1 MLLEILLLIN
11 LAIMKL
17 SENNIKLIFGLK
29 LKQLRQDKG
38 LSLAEL
44 AQKSSLS
51 ASYLN
56 EIENGKKHPKSDK
69 IVALATALDVPYDK
83 LVSLK
88 LTKSLAPVSEL
99 LESNILEQL
108 PLDHYGIDVHKLL
121 MQISHAPLQLSAL
134 VSTLIEMAKS
144 LELSENNFS
153 KTAIRTYKE
162 LNDNYFNDLEDAVNK
177 FYRKINFDYKPPV
190 KYEALL
196 KLLNEEFNYVVKED
210 SIPESHEFRTIRG
223 INISNGKKKKLL
235 INRRLRNS
243 QKAFIIGKEIAY
255 NYLNIS
261 DRTHIYSDLRL
272 DSFDE
277 LLNNLRS
284 SYFASALVIGRQALI
299 KDLEVFFKKKT
310 FDDKFLL
317 SLLPKYNVS
326 AEMLFQRI
334 TNLLSKYFNIT
345 IFFFHRFNSEKDSDT
360 FKLLKEIRLNT
371 KENPGGYHTT
381 EHYCRRWQAVNI
393 IKELESLQ
401 HKEKDYTTPI
411 ARVQKSEFINSG
423 NEYLTISI
431 AKNSTLLENTN
442 YSVTLGFLIN
452 DELKQKISFASDP
465 GIIKKLINDTCER
478 CQLTDC
484 KERIASPNAFEKK
497 IRFEKLGQA
506 LEEIIK
512 KESV

>member
-1 MLLEILLLIN
+1 
-11 LAIMKL
+11 MKL

-38 LSLAEL
+38 LSLSEL
-44 AQKSSLS
+44 AKKSSLS
-51 ASYLN
+51 TSYLN

-69 IVALATALDVPYDK
+69 IAALATALDVSYDK

-88 LTKSLAPVSEL
+88 LTKNLAPVSEL

-121 MQISHAPLQLSAL
+121 LQISHAPLQLSAL

-162 LNDNYFNDLEDAVNK
+162 LNDNYFHDLEEAVNK
-177 FYRKINFDYKPPV
+177 FYRKIKFDYKPPV
-190 KYEALL
+190 KYDVLL
-196 KLLNEEFNYVVKED
+196 KLLTEEFNYVVKED
-210 SIPESHEFRTIRG
+210 SIPELHEFRTIRG
-223 INISNGKKKKLL
+223 INIPNGKNKKLL
-235 INRRLRNS
+235 INSRLRNS

-261 DRTHIYSDLRL
+261 DRTQIYSDMRL

-284 SYFASALVIGRQALI
+284 SYFSTALIIGRQALI
-299 KDLEVFFKKKT
+299 KDLEVFFKKKN

-334 TNLLSKYFNIT
+334 TNLLSKYFNINV
-345 IFFFHRFNSEKDSDT
+345 FFFHRFNAENNSDK
-360 FKLLKEIRLNT
+360 FRLLKEIRLNT
-371 KENPGGYHTT
+371 KENPGGYQIT

-393 IKELESLQ
+393 IKELADLQ
-401 HKEKDYTTPI
+401 QKGKDFNTPI
-411 ARVQKSEFINSG
+411 TRVQKSEFINSG

-431 AKNSTLLENTN
+431 AKVSTLLENTN
-442 YSVTLGFLIN
+442 YSVTLGFLMN
-452 DELKQKISFASDP
+452 DELKQKIDFVGDP
-465 GIIKKLINDTCER
+465 GIAKKMINDTCER

-484 KERIASPNAFEKK
+484 KERIAEPKAYEKK
-497 IRFEKLGQA
+497 IRFEKLEDA
-506 LEEIIK
+506 LKEIIK
-512 KESV
+512 KETE

>member
-1 MLLEILLLIN
+1 
-11 LAIMKL
+11 MKL

-38 LSLAEL
+38 LSLSEL
-44 AQKSSLS
+44 AKKSSLS
-51 ASYLN
+51 TSYLN
-56 EIENGKKHPKSDK
+56 EIENGKKHPKSNK
-69 IVALATALDVPYDK
+69 IASLATALDVSYDK

-88 LTKSLAPVSEL
+88 LTKNLAPVSEL

-121 MQISHAPLQLSAL
+121 LQISHAPLQLSAL

-162 LNDNYFNDLEDAVNK
+162 LNDNYFHDLEEAVSKFIRKNK
-177 FYRKINFDYKPPV
+177 FEYNPPV
-190 KYEALL
+190 KYDTLL
-196 KLLNEEFNYVVKED
+196 KLLNEEFNYIVKED
-210 SIPESHEFRTIRG
+210 SIPELPEFRTIRG
-223 INISNGKKKKLL
+223 INISNGKSKKLL

-255 NYLNIS
+255 NYLNIF
-261 DRTHIYSDLRL
+261 DRTHIYSELRL
-272 DSFDE
+272 DSFDQ
-277 LLNNLRS
+277 LLNNLRA
-284 SYFASALVIGRQALI
+284 SYFATALI
-299 KDLEVFFKKKT
+299 MSRQILIDDLKIFFKKK
-310 FDDKFLL
+310 KFEHKLLL
-317 SLLPKYNVS
+317 SLLTKYNVS

-334 TNLLSKYFNIT
+334 TNLLSKYFNIH
-345 IFFFHRFNSEKDSDT
+345 IFFFHRFNSEKGSDS

-371 KENPGGYHTT
+371 KENPGGYQTT

-393 IKELESLQ
+393 IKELEIIQ
-401 HKEKDYTTPI
+401 NKENDYNTPI
-411 ARVQKSEFINSG
+411 AKVQKSEFINSG

-452 DELKQKISFASDP
+452 DELKQKITFANDDD
-465 GIIKKLINDTCER
+465 IIKKTINDTCER

-484 KERIASPNAFEKK
+484 KERIANPNAYEKK
-497 IRFEKLGQA
+497 LRFEKLGQE
-506 LEEIIK
+506 LKELIE
-512 KESV
+512 KESK